1 MCHSIHWIN
10 QITRECDSHLCC
22 SNRTEK
28 FHYTPFDL
36 IIDFSVQCSVFV
48 RLINNTHSMVF
59 HQSVEKN
66 RNQINYVGNLSN
78 SVSCNL
84 IRHALHVSIVA
95 LLQPLMAHGWCCAY
109 ARWQQTTGHDFR
121 NQSSICWFI
130 LLENGHESTACGSN
144 YVHNMLYI
152 ESITVRVCLANST
165 CFCAVQFQ

>member
-95 LLQPLMAHGWCCAY
+95 LLQPLMAQGWCCAY
-109 ARWQQTTGHDFR
+109 TRVGSKQLGTISAISLQFVGLFCWKMDM
-121 NQSSICWFI
+121 NQR
-130 LLENGHESTACGSN
+130 H
-144 YVHNMLYI
+144 
-152 ESITVRVCLANST
+152 
-165 CFCAVQFQ
+165 AVQITFTTCSILNQLRCAFV